1 MYTQCPECLTIYEI
15 DEDALQASLGIVR
28 CGRCDKRFDALRTLS
43 DTLPIEPVGPLPE
56 QDPAERAPTL
66 TDAVPPSTIERAVKK
81 RSVQDTPTDPDGETR
96 QEPPPA
102 APAPATSEAQ
112 RGESADD
119 WFANMESEL
128 AAAPTDEL
136 SDSAPTDTNDEIWTV
151 ELPEEIG
158 SDRVA
163 AEIEEA
169 AGTPVESVESGEPG
183 ESSDTVSP
191 TPADESLQELVP
203 EALDIDAPQD
213 SASGDADAVC
223 DESPRGFDPSA
234 EDAAETDGEPRS
246 ADTSIE
252 YAPIDAESQSTAPA
266 PIYVRPRRRFSHA
279 SAMWA
284 VGCVLL
290 ALLLATQLAWANRVE
305 LFRNP
310 ATHAWVARVCQSVPC
325 NLPLIKETAKLEL
338 LSRDVRPDPNAEGAL
353 MITATVRNNA
363 AFSQPWPIVVVQLTD
378 LDNNPVAMRRF
389 RPAEYMT
396 APARRATGIAAGATA
411 AVAFEVADPGKRAVA
426 FQFGFE

>member
-66 TDAVPPSTIERAVKK
+66 TDAVLSSTIERAVKK
-81 RSVQDTPTDPDGETR
+81 RLVQDTPTGPDGETR
-96 QEPPPA
+96 QVPPPA
-102 APAPATSEAQ
+102 APAPAMSEAQ

-136 SDSAPTDTNDEIWTV
+136 SESAPTDTDDEIWSV
-151 ELPEEIG
+151 ELPEEPG
-158 SDRVA
+158 SDRGA

-169 AGTPVESVESGEPG
+169 TGTPVEPVEAG

-191 TPADESLQELVP
+191 ASADETLQELVP
-203 EALDIDAPQD
+203 EALDIGAPQD
-213 SASGDADAVC
+213 SASEDADALG
-223 DESPRGFDPSA
+223 DEFPRGFDPSA
-234 EDAAETDGEPRS
+234 EDAAETDGEPRPV
-246 ADTSIE
+246 DTSIE
-252 YAPIDAESQSTAPA
+252 YAPIDAEPQSTAPA
-266 PIYVRPRRRFSHA
+266 PIYVRPRRRFSRA

-290 ALLLATQLAWANRVE
+290 ALLLAAQLAWANRVE

-310 ATHAWVARVCQSVPC
+310 TTQAWVARVCQSVPC
-325 NLPLIKETAKLEL
+325 NLPLIKDTAKLEL
-338 LSRDVRPDPNAEGAL
+338 LSRDVRPDPNAEDAL

-363 AFSQPWPIVVVQLTD
+363 AFSQPWPIVVVELTD

-411 AVAFEVADPGKRAVA
+411 AVAFEVVDPGKRAVA